1 MATTIKIKNSATPSS
16 TPSSLEQGEM
26 ALNVTDG
33 KLFYGSG
40 SGNDVKEFTGTSID
54 TGSFAT
60 TGSNTFI
67 GNQIIT
73 GSVEIT
79 GSITASG
86 NISGSQT
93 GSFAYLQLP
102 GFEFDSNA
110 PSTSLEVQGPITSS
124 AISSSGQI
132 YGQVGANEYS
142 TSNVASSASY
152 SGDIIKLLSTAVTV
166 RAVYYLNKTQWS
178 QADNTAEST
187 SDKLLAISVGTNSNQ
202 GMLLRGLFN
211 LGYNPGGFPGEPV
224 YLDATGVITA
234 TLPTTS
240 GEVVRILGYNV
251 DTNIIYFNPS
261 NDYIVLV

>member
-40 SGNDVKEFTGTSID
+40 SGNDVKEFTGTAID

-102 GFEFDSNA
+102 GFEFDSA
-110 PSTSLEVQGPITSS
+110 AASTELVVNGDISASGNIEATSFTGSYQGTFTQVTGLTITSQS
-124 AISSSGQI
+124 WGLDGSIYSSSLSNANILANSLVEVIPSNTDYSIVLAAQLLPQNSGSSGQ
-132 YGQVGANEYS
+132 
-142 TSNVASSASY
+142 
-152 SGDIIKLLSTAVTV
+152 VTV
-166 RAVYYLNKTQWS
+166 FAVNEPT
-178 QADNTAEST
+178 DDINVT
-187 SDKLLAISVGTNSNQ
+187 INI
-202 GMLLRGLFN
+202 FN
-211 LGYNPGGFPGEPV
+211 
-224 YLDATGVITA
+224 
-234 TLPTTS
+234 
-240 GEVVRILGYNV
+240 
-251 DTNIIYFNPS
+251 
-261 NDYIVLV
+261 